1 MLKIGFRLMMLSLI
15 IFSFHMNA
23 QDGKLTKKE
32 FQPDTVSLIRNPGM
46 GWTVYDDASDAVAN
60 AEDFWQKQDTVASKY
75 ATTLYIRWRWTDME
89 PEEGKYAWNN
99 DDNFK
104 KLVKGATDRGLKLA
118 FRVYM
123 ASQDNEY
130 ESTPAFVFDAGA
142 KYYMESGKP
151 GKVRSP
157 YPDDLIFR
165 EKFENFIK
173 AFAAEF
179 DDPSLVNYVDGYNIG
194 WWGEGHN
201 LQFLNRENSEETFA
215 WIINLYGNQFKRVPL
230 VITIDSQIG
239 HDLELKYAIDGQG
252 YAVRRD
258 GYASF
263 WMPESQ
269 KKLLQGIFPK
279 AFVVAECCYW
289 QDRTI
294 ESVNKIDQQY
304 DWESWG
310 DYYTQVV
317 DEALDT
323 HANYLDLR
331 EPVEAIRW
339 AQEAN
344 EDVKRFMI
352 KGGYRIYPTNV
363 AFTPV
368 VNESGNIRIDHS
380 WKNLGVGVLPNNN
393 KRWNHKYKLAFAL
406 VDKNNSVVKQWVENK
421 VEVSDWIGEK
431 EYSYSSEFK
440 LEDVKKGKYSLAM
453 SIIDTQQ
460 ENGEPIKLAIANK
473 IIINESWTLLGPVT
487 IKAEK

>member
-1 MLKIGFRLMMLSLI
+1 M
-15 IFSFHMNA
+15 
-23 QDGKLTKKE
+23 
-32 FQPDTVSLIRNPGM
+32 
-46 GWTVYDDASDAVAN
+46 
-60 AEDFWQKQDTVASKY
+60 
-75 ATTLYIRWRWTDME
+75 
-89 PEEGKYAWNN
+89 
-99 DDNFK
+99 
-104 KLVKGATDRGLKLA
+104 
-118 FRVYM
+118 
-123 ASQDNEY
+123 
-130 ESTPAFVFDAGA
+130 
-142 KYYMESGKP
+142 
-151 GKVRSP
+151 
-157 YPDDLIFR
+157 
-165 EKFENFIK
+165 
-173 AFAAEF
+173 
-179 DDPSLVNYVDGYNIG
+179 
-194 WWGEGHN
+194 
-201 LQFLNRENSEETFA
+201 
-215 WIINLYGNQFKRVPL
+215 
-230 VITIDSQIG
+230 
-239 HDLELKYAIDGQG
+239 
-252 YAVRRD
+252 
-258 GYASF
+258 
-263 WMPESQ
+263 
-269 KKLLQGIFPK
+269 
-279 AFVVAECCYW
+279 VAECCYW

-304 DWESWG
+304 DWDSWG

-406 VDKNNSVVKQWVENK
+406 VDKNNSVVKQWVDNK